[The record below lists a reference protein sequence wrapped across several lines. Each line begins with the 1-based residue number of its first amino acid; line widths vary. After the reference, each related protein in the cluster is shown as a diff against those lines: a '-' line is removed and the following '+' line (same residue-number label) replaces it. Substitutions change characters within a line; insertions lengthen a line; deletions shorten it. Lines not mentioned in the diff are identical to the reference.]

1 MSYLGSWG
9 MLRASS
15 RLLREKSMRHFI
27 PLVDLIA
34 SGEIDQLWEID
45 CDIYNDQNIDSMI
58 ASFYRIAAVV
68 ADENQQTLTLV
79 TKIMLGVF
87 GCCPAFDTRVTT
99 ALRVRYGRECGF
111 RRFNKESLSLVA
123 RCYEETKSTVNRYAK
138 RTRTI
143 DFVTGKQTETN
154 YTKAKVLD
162 MILFQANG
170 KRFTS

>member
-1 MSYLGSWG
+1 
-9 MLRASS
+9 
-15 RLLREKSMRHFI
+15 MRHFV

-45 CDIYNDQNIDSMI
+45 CDNYNDQNIDSMLD
-58 ASFYRIAAVV
+58 AFYKIAAVV

-87 GCCPAFDTRVTT
+87 GCCPAFDIRVTT

-111 RRFNKESLSLVA
+111 RRFNKKSLSLVA
-123 RCYEETKSTVNRYAK
+123 NCYKETKSTVNRYAK

-143 DFVTGKQTETN
+143 DFVTGKRTETK

-162 MILFQANG
+162 MILFQANEDH
-170 KRFTS
+170 FIP